1 MGPGPKIAIGLGVA
15 FIVVAVV
22 PLVATIIRG
31 GGVGGPP
38 KEQPM
43 TAAELANTSW
53 EVTVMGHTTSID
65 LNSGGQAIA
74 NVPPQVAAMAKQ
86 LMNLDIPPQ
95 IPGTWSVS
103 GDQLKLGVEFMGKKE
118 QVTCEIRGKRVF
130 FKEKD
135 QEREARRLR

>member
-1 MGPGPKIAIGLGVA
+1 
-15 FIVVAVV
+15 
-22 PLVATIIRG
+22 
-31 GGVGGPP
+31 VGGPP